1 MLIYMQKINF
11 ITIFYFKILQS
22 NSKLVIWGNFDMPGH
37 TQLWWYLFE
46 VNLDVYLKAKSQ
58 LHPLCS
64 PWDIA
69 KALQI
74 HCFGYFGHA
83 WLSTFKVVLSTC
95 RKLSCLSAGKTSTP
109 HPTFFFETLQI
120 YANSYFGNFGH
131 TRLRTPNK
139 IPSTCRKLL
148 CLSGC
153 QK

>member
-74 HCFGYFGHA
+74 YYFGYFGHA

-95 RKLSCLSAGKTSTP
+95 RKLSCLSAGKTSAP
-109 HPTFFFETLQI
+109 HPTFFLRNCKFMQI
-120 YANSYFGNFGH
+120 LILGNLG
-131 TRLRTPNK
+131 
-139 IPSTCRKLL
+139 IPGYEHPKR
-148 CLSGC
+148 
-153 QK
+153 